1 MVIGDLRGCVFAGA
15 TGGYVSGA
23 WAALIRR
30 VLVHRSLICRSL
42 ILPAAWERGLK
53 EKWRE
58 AKNPTNIRK
67 RYFRK

>member
-1 MVIGDLRGCVFAGA
+1 MFIRRLLIRRLLIRRLF
-15 TGGYVSGA
+15 
-23 WAALIRR
+23 IRR
-30 VLVHRSLICRSL
+30 VLVHQPLICRSL
-42 ILPAAWERGLK
+42 ILPAARERGLK